1 MYTNKDHKYWM
12 KYALKLALI
21 AKKKGEI
28 PVGAILVFKKKII
41 GEGWNTSIQN
51 NDPTAHAEIIALRQ
65 GGKKLKNYRLLN
77 TTLYVTLEP
86 CIMCFGAIMHSRIKH
101 LVFGA
106 KEKTNKIS
114 VLKKY
119 LKNNNINYTF
129 SITESIL
136 IEDCS
141 DLLNQFF
148 KKKRI

>member
-1 MYTNKDHKYWM
+1 M

-41 GEGWNTSIQN
+41 GEGWNASINN

-86 CIMCFGAIMHSRIKH
+86 CIMCFGAVIHSRIKH
-101 LVFGA
+101 LVIGA
-106 KEKTNKIS
+106 KEKTNKIGI
-114 VLKKY
+114 LKKY
-119 LKNNNINYTF
+119 LKNNNINHQL
-129 SITESIL
+129 SITESVL
-136 IEDCS
+136 IEECS
-141 DLLNQFF
+141 NLLNQFF